1 MMKKAFMTALAVISS
16 ISLTAPV
23 FAEAETEKISIPR
36 LVSEEDLSDYVTL
49 GEYKGIELTK
59 ENAAVGDDELEFE
72 ISQRLS
78 DTAEQVT
85 DGTVQ
90 NGDTAVIDFTGK
102 KDDVAFDG
110 GTAEDYPLEIGS
122 GTFIP
127 GFEDG
132 VIGMAVGE
140 TKDIPLTFPENYGS
154 EELAGQDVVFTVTVK
169 KINRPSEFTDEWVQA
184 NSDYKTVEEYK
195 DSVRAE
201 LEAQYASSAEEMLA
215 QQAFYQVWVSSEIKD
230 YPEEDV
236 KTAVDWMTEQIKTFA
251 EEGDMTLE
259 EFVDSQGMDMDQ
271 FNAETE
277 DYAKQRVA
285 QDLIV
290 QSIIDEEN
298 IPMDDEEIQKIALE
312 LAVQYGFEDLVGL
325 IEVYGESE
333 VYATIALYR
342 VEKFIVDNAVIVE
355 ETAEDE
361 ETDESLAVEAIEDL
375 EEAPDTEESTDTAEN
390 AEEKTEDEE
399 ETAAEEEPAEEESPA
414 DTEDGSDAEEPEE

>member
-1 MMKKAFMTALAVISS
+1 MMKKALLTALAMISS
-16 ISLTAPV
+16 VSLTASA
-23 FAEAETEKISIPR
+23 FAEAKVENISVPR
-36 LVSEEDLSDYVTL
+36 LLQEEDLSDYVTL
-49 GEYKGIELTK
+49 GDYKGIEL
-59 ENAAVGDDELEFE
+59 EAVDTAPGEDELEFE
-72 ISQRLS
+72 ISQRLAE
-78 DTAEQVT
+78 TAEQVT
-85 DGTVQ
+85 DGTVE
-90 NGDTAVIDFTGK
+90 NGDTAVIDFVGK

-110 GTAEDYPLEIGS
+110 GTAEEYPLEIGS

-154 EELAGQDVVFTVTVK
+154 EELAGQDVVFTVTVNR
-169 KINRPSEFTDEWVQA
+169 INRPSDLTDEWVQA
-184 NSDYKTVEEYK
+184 NSDYESVDEYK
-195 DSVRAE
+195 DSVRTE
-201 LEAQYASSAEEMLA
+201 LEAQNAASADEMLA
-215 QQAFYQVWVSSEIKD
+215 QEAFYQVWVSSEIKD

-251 EEGDMTLE
+251 KEGDMTLE

-298 IPMDDEEIQKIALE
+298 IPMDDEEIAKIANE
-312 LAVQYGFEDLVGL
+312 LAVQYGFDDLVGL

-333 VYATIALYR
+333 VYATIALLR

-355 ETAEDE
+355 ETAAEE
-361 ETDESLAVEAIEDL
+361 ETDESLAVEAIEDM
-375 EEAPDTEESTDTAEN
+375 EETPDTEENADAAETSG
-390 AEEKTEDEE
+390 EKPEGEE

-414 DTEDGSDAEEPEE
+414 DTEEASDAEEPEE